1 MNDHSTRIF
10 NYVRQE
16 VTKRYPKCTVTSS
29 AINSKDSQLPALLVK
44 FRFPGEDESTRD
56 SSGVELWTRT
66 VVDAQSFSG
75 TSVFEARNILVAAD
89 EALARCGF
97 RRSNWTEVSDA
108 DPSVRRLA
116 ATWRAKLDKSGN
128 VAPW

>member
-16 VTKRYPKCTVTSS
+16 VTKRYPKCTVTSG
-29 AINSKDSQLPALLVK
+29 AINSKDSKLPALLVK

-66 VVDAQSFSG
+66 VVGAQSFSG

-97 RRSNWTEVSDA
+97 RRSNWTEVADA

-116 ATWRAKLDKSGN
+116 ATWRAKLDKSGT

>member
-44 FRFPGEDESTRD
+44 FRFPGED
-56 SSGVELWTRT
+56 
-66 VVDAQSFSG
+66 
-75 TSVFEARNILVAAD
+75 
-89 EALARCGF
+89 
-97 RRSNWTEVSDA
+97 
-108 DPSVRRLA
+108 
-116 ATWRAKLDKSGN
+116 
-128 VAPW
+128 